1 MSPLTWSHRTTA
13 IPEAGL
19 HRIVSATD
27 TEKTAIAKALG
38 LVSCEIVAVDYDVR
52 ALGKG
57 RYRLTGALDAQLTQ
71 ACVATLEPVPQ
82 TIREPFEVEFSPA
95 DSLPDIGDAEVE
107 VLSVPD
113 VEPIEHGAI
122 DVGRVVFETLSAALD
137 PYPRKTG
144 ASLEWQDP
152 ESAEAEAASGP
163 FGALK
168 KLKDQP

>member
-19 HRIVSATD
+19 HQIVTATD
-27 TEKTAIAKALG
+27 AERTAIAKALG
-38 LVSCEIVAVDYDVR
+38 LVSCETVAVDYDIR
-52 ALGKG
+52 ALGRG
-57 RYRLTGALDAQLTQ
+57 RYRLTGALDAHLTQ

-82 TIREPFEVEFSPA
+82 TIKEPFEVEFWPA

-107 VLSVPD
+107 ALSVPD
-113 VEPIEHGAI
+113 VEPIDHGAI
-122 DVGRVVFETLSAALD
+122 NVGRVVFETLSAALD
-137 PYPRKTG
+137 PYPRRTG

-152 ESAEAEAASGP
+152 ESAEAEGASGP
-163 FGALK
+163 FEALK